1 MAAERPPAAGAVGSG
16 AGSGPDR
23 GPAVDHWRPTA
34 TRARLEKRAAMRA
47 AMQRFFTERGVLEV
61 ETPAVV
67 GAPVTDLHLQAAGV
81 DLGDGLARWLH
92 TSPEYAMK
100 RLLAAGSGDIWQ
112 ACHVVRG
119 GAERGRLHNPEF
131 TLVEWYR
138 LGLPMA
144 AMANETAAF
153 VDALCVAAG
162 APTRGF
168 TTLRYREA
176 LQRHAGIDPLE
187 DDDAGLRAAAAP
199 LGLDGAALAAATR
212 DDLLDLLVALRVGPA
227 LGHGQWCALTHYPAS
242 QAALARL
249 DPDEPRLALRF
260 ELYGD
265 GVELAN
271 GFEEL
276 SDAREQAARFAADNA
291 ARATRGLPR
300 QPHDARLLAALDAG
314 LPACSGVAV
323 GFDRVAMLATGASTI
338 DEVLAFPME
347 RA

>member
-1 MAAERPPAAGAVGSG
+1 MAPDPHGAAR
-16 AGSGPDR
+16 D
-23 GPAVDHWRPTA
+23 DWRPTA
-34 TRARLEKRAAMRA
+34 TRERLTRRAAMLG
-47 AMQRFFTERGVLEV
+47 AMRRFFAARDVLEV

-67 GAPVTDLHLQAAGV
+67 RAPVTDLHLQSARV
-81 DLGDGLARWLH
+81 DLGDGAPYWLH

-119 GAERGRLHNPEF
+119 GAERGRRHNPEF

-144 AMANETAAF
+144 AMAAETAAF

-162 APTRGF
+162 AAARGF
-168 TTLRYREA
+168 TSVTYRDA
-176 LQRHAGIDPLE
+176 LQQHAGVDPL
-187 DDDAGLRAAAAP
+187 DADDAALRRAAAP
-199 LGLDGAALAAATR
+199 LGLDATTLAAASR
-212 DDLLDLLVALRVGPA
+212 DDLLDLLVALRIGPA
-227 LGHGQWCALTHYPAS
+227 LGHGCLCALTHYPAS

-249 DPDEPRLALRF
+249 DPTDARLALRF

-265 GVELAN
+265 GLELAN

-276 SDAREQAARFAADNA
+276 ADAGEQDARFAADNA
-291 ARATRGLPR
+291 ARRARGLEP
-300 QPHDARLLAALDAG
+300 QPADMRLLAALRAG

-323 GFDRVAMLATGASTI
+323 GFDRVVMLATGAASI
-338 DEVLAFPME
+338 DDVLAFPLE